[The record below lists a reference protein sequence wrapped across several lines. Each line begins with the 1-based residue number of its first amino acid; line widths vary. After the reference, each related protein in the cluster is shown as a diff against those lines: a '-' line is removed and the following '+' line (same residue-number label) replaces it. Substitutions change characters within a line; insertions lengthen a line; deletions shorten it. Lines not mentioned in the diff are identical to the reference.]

1 MGGHKAWAPAS
12 CQGLEGQ
19 VLEPPWNLAEDSF
32 VVVLGDQDVPGPP
45 GLPTL
50 SFPLS

>member
-1 MGGHKAWAPAS
+1 M
-12 CQGLEGQ
+12 
-19 VLEPPWNLAEDSF
+19 VEPPWNLAEDSF